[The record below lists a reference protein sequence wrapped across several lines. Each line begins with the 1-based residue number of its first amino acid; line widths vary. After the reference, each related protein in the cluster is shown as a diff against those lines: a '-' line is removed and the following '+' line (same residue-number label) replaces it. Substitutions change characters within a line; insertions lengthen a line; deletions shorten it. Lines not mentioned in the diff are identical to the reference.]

1 LISVIEAIKQT
12 QSLTQ
17 NWNKPDIEMHPNYA
31 QLRDF
36 KKQHSHIGKINS
48 IKKSSGDGVH
58 SMDDAS
64 KNR

>member
-1 LISVIEAIKQT
+1 
-12 QSLTQ
+12 
-17 NWNKPDIEMHPNYA
+17 MHPNYA